1 MAMPGD
7 VDEQDRA
14 LLEQAAAWLRNA
26 DPRMLRGDWSR
37 ELARERGIDFATA
50 ALYWHVCSTRPADWL
65 AGDGESASAA
75 LHKLAL
81 ADLTVA
87 VAPGAFYKEHP
98 WTGADGAA
106 IRESALSLGCN
117 TALIPTAS
125 VGTLAANAETI
136 VSWLAERSDQRIV
149 LVSLSKGGADVKAA
163 LALPRA
169 AKACN
174 NLVAWINVGGVTDGS
189 PMVAWLLQR
198 RLATLIYRFLFWRRG
213 RDFQFIR
220 DLDRRLGAPL
230 DFELVSPLQ
239 LRMIHVVGFP
249 LQRHLRCKRAIA
261 WRRRLSPWGPNDG
274 AIILADSCKLPGTIV
289 PVWGADHFSKGR
301 VDLPALTAR
310 LLRAIAIDS
319 SQAARDSAALN
330 SQDLAGAAL

>member
-1 MAMPGD
+1 MAMSGD

-26 DPRMLRGDWSR
+26 DPKVLRGDWPR

-50 ALYWHVCSTRPADWL
+50 ALYWHACSTKPADWL
-65 AGDGESASAA
+65 AADGESANEA
-75 LHKLAL
+75 LLKLAL

-106 IRESALSLGCN
+106 IRESVKSLGCN

-136 VSWLAERSDQRIV
+136 VSWLAERSEQRVV

-163 LALPRA
+163 FAHPRA
-169 AKACN
+169 AKAFSK
-174 NLVAWINVGGVTDGS
+174 LVAWINIGGVTDGS

-198 RLATLIYRFLFWRRG
+198 RLATQIYRFLFWRRG

-220 DLDRRLGAPL
+220 DLDRRRGAPL
-230 DFELVSPLQ
+230 DFELVSPPQ

-249 LQRHLRCKRAIA
+249 LRRHLRSKRAIA
-261 WRRRLSPWGPNDG
+261 WHRRLSPWGPNDG
-274 AIILADSCKLPGTIV
+274 AAILADSCKLPGTIV
-289 PVWGADHFSKGR
+289 PVWDADHFSKER
-301 VDLPALTAR
+301 VDLSALTAR

-330 SQDLAGAAL
+330 SQRLAGAAL